1 MLKEFKDFIAKGNVL
16 DLAVAVIIG
25 GAFGAIVKS
34 LTDDIIMPLIGLILG
49 GVNFAGLSFQV
60 GNAVVAYGNFIQA
73 IINFLLI
80 AFVLFMIVRSFNKM
94 NERKAKEVAAAPPP
108 APSDEVV
115 LLREIRDLL
124 RR

>member
-25 GAFGAIVKS
+25 GAFAAIVKS

-49 GVNFAGLSFQV
+49 GVNFASLSFKV
-60 GNAVVAYGNFIQA
+60 GEAVVAYGNFIQA

-80 AFVLFMIVRSFNKM
+80 AFVLFMIVRSLNKM
-94 NERKAKEVAAAPPP
+94 NARKAKEAAAAPPP

>member
-25 GAFGAIVKS
+25 GAFAAIVKS

-49 GVNFAGLSFQV
+49 GVNFAGLSFKV
-60 GNAVVAYGNFIQA
+60 GEAVVAYGNFIQA

-80 AFVLFMIVRSFNKM
+80 AFVLFMIVRSLNKM
-94 NERKAKEVAAAPPP
+94 NARKAKEAAAAPPP